1 MDEAE
6 LQVADVLVVSQTIV
20 SWCDRVDAS
29 VGQLLFKNVD
39 ELKLRSDC
47 AFSITVQRNSDLRVE
62 VRGKIGAVPGDFDL
76 GWITLV
82 HVLRLKEDSVGGGGR
97 RLNEVLSPPL
107 VGLGADSNLESN
119 VALNEQRWLDANGS
133 VGVDEC
139 ADDFDG
145 VEAARDTIR
154 WKEARSG
161 DVDNCSAQHVAGLRR
176 EY

>member
-1 MDEAE
+1 M
-6 LQVADVLVVSQTIV
+6 VVPQSV
-20 SWCDRVDAS
+20 VGWCNRVDAS

-39 ELKLRSDC
+39 ELQLGSDC
-47 AFSITVQRNSDLRVE
+47 ALSITVQRNPDLRVE
-62 VRGKIGAVPGDFDL
+62 VRGEIGAIPSDFDL
-76 GWITLV
+76 RWIALV
-82 HVLRLKEDSVGGGGR
+82 HVLRLEKDSVGGGGR
-97 RLNEVLSPPL
+97 RLDEVLSSPL
-107 VGLGADSNLESN
+107 VGLGADSDLESN
-119 VALNEQRWLDANGS
+119 VALDEQRWLDADGS

-145 VEAARDTIR
+145 VEATRDAIR